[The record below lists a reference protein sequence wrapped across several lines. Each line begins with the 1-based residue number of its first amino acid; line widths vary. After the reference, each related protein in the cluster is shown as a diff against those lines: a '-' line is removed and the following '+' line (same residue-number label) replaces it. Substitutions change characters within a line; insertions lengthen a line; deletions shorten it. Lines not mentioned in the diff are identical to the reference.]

1 MVTINVKPVPE
12 ILIKFKDR
20 SYVCTFNMIAM
31 ANMQE
36 AIGTIEDGE
45 SLDAISPAHMC
56 AFVLYSGIKANNE
69 EFTMD
74 EAKALAMQ
82 IGPGSYGEIIGMFNE
97 AVSDSMNEK
106 DRKLLK
112 KMLAQKM
119 FGSKR

>member
-1 MVTINVKPVPE
+1 MVTINVKPVPQ

-20 SYVCTFNMIAM
+20 EYVCTFNMVAM

-36 AIGTIEDGE
+36 AMGTLEGDE
-45 SLDAISPAHMC
+45 NLTSISPAHMC
-56 AFVLYSGIKANNE
+56 AFVLYSGIKANDE
-69 EFTMD
+69 TFTLE
-74 EAKALAMQ
+74 EAKALSMQ

-119 FGSKR
+119 FGSKK